1 MQTKSIELLN
11 QGVADELGAVHQYMY
26 FHFRLDDLGYKP
38 LASMFKRIAIEEMI
52 HVERFAERIL
62 FLGGEIEMEVADPVE
77 KIHQALPMLEKA
89 QEMERQAQ
97 VDYNQRALECTKNA
111 DSGTR
116 KIFEELVDDEERHF
130 ELFQTQVEHIQRFGE
145 QYLALQSF
153 QDNPMGPPG
162 AP

>member
-62 FLGGEIEMEVADPVE
+62 FLGGEVEMEVADPVE

-130 ELFQTQVEHIQRFGE
+130 DLFQTQVEHIQRFGE